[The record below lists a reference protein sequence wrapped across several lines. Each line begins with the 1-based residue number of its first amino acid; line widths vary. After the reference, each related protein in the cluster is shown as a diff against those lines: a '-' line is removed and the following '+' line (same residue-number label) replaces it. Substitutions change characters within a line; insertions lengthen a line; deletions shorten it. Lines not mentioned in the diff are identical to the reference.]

1 MNSMMSRISP
11 SAANMI
17 RMDHTHVLASFHQYS
32 PDSRPQTRKALANS
46 ICLALEIH
54 AQLEEELFYPALR
67 GVVTEDNVLDK
78 SVPEHN
84 EMRRLIERLRGMEPS
99 DLEFDATLM
108 ELMRDVMHHVADEET
123 VLLPQAE
130 RLLGDERLSE
140 IGAQMTKRRLQ
151 LMAPHAGELAMN
163 TMRALPT
170 STVLMAA
177 GVVVAGT
184 YLARR
189 AMRASHLS

>member
-67 GVVTEDNVLDK
+67 GSRTQW
-78 SVPEHN
+78 
-84 EMRRLIERLRGMEPS
+84 
-99 DLEFDATLM
+99 F
-108 ELMRDVMHHVADEET
+108 
-123 VLLPQAE
+123 
-130 RLLGDERLSE
+130 
-140 IGAQMTKRRLQ
+140 
-151 LMAPHAGELAMN
+151 AGHSMI
-163 TMRALPT
+163 
-170 STVLMAA
+170 
-177 GVVVAGT
+177 VVAGL
-184 YLARR
+184 LACNQ
-189 AMRASHLS
+189 AASAAAGQVSCL

>member
-1 MNSMMSRISP
+1 MISKISP
-11 SAANMI
+11 TATNMI
-17 RMDHTHVLASFHQYS
+17 RMDHTSVLASFHQYT
-32 PDSRPQTRKALANS
+32 PDSRPATRKALANA

-67 GVVTEDNVLDK
+67 GVVTDTRVLDK

-84 EMRRLIERLRGMEPS
+84 EMKRLVGDLRGMEP
-99 DLEFDATLM
+99 DDAQFDSTLM

-123 VLLPQAE
+123 VLLPEAE
-130 RLLGDERLSE
+130 RMLGHERLSE
-140 IGAQMTKRRLQ
+140 MGAEMTKRRLQ
-151 LMAPHAGELAMN
+151 LMAPHAGEMAVN

-177 GVVVAGT
+177 GAVIAGT
-184 YLARR
+184 YFMRR
-189 AMRASHLS
+189 AMRASNLT